1 MTRRPLLA
9 DRRGAIP
16 VRTVGLVA
24 ETLSAPGTVTPES
37 ADVGDKASTVDAL
50 VRLTTRSA
58 VVVEDCRT
66 CKIKR
71 DTDP

>member
-1 MTRRPLLA
+1 M
-9 DRRGAIP
+9 
-16 VRTVGLVA
+16 RTVGSVEEA
-24 ETLSAPGTVTPES
+24 LSAPGTVISES

-50 VRLTTRSA
+50 VRLTTRPA
-58 VVVEDCRT
+58 VVVKDYRT